1 MIFIKFLRVILINVI
16 TVLMMPA
23 KVATPSFLKIMEF
36 CNKYYDVK
44 ISVYEVI
51 KNFYH
56 VTKIILQV

>member
-1 MIFIKFLRVILINVI
+1 MILIKFLKVILINVI

-44 ISVYEVI
+44 ISVYEVS
-51 KNFYH
+51 
-56 VTKIILQV
+56 KIFIT